1 MPEGAREDTDMPV
14 YQSIADMVGGTP
26 LLELRRF
33 GEKRALKGRI
43 FAKLERNNPA
53 GSVKDRVAKYMIDA
67 AEAAGDLAPG
77 GVIVEPTS
85 GNTGI
90 GLAAI
95 ARARGYRVILT
106 MPSTMSVERRKLL
119 EAYGA
124 EVVLTDGTK
133 GMAGAI
139 AEADRIAAET
149 AGAFVPGQFSNPA
162 NPRAHYET
170 TGPEIFD
177 ALGGKVDAFV
187 AAVGTGGTLTGT
199 GRYLKERI
207 PGIAIVAAE
216 PAGSPV
222 LSGGKA
228 GPHAIQGIGAGFVPE
243 ILDTSL
249 ISEVI
254 AVSDDDAFAFA
265 REVGREEGT
274 LVGISSGAALCAA
287 VRIAS
292 REAFAGKNIAVVF
305 PDGADRY
312 LSTKLFG

>member
-1 MPEGAREDTDMPV
+1 MA
-14 YQSIADMVGGTP
+14 YFKSISDMVGGTP
-26 LLELRRF
+26 LLELSRF
-33 GEKRALKGRI
+33 DAERALAGRI
-43 FAKLERNNPA
+43 FAKLEKNNPA
-53 GSVKDRVAKYMIDA
+53 GSAKDRVAKYMIAA
-67 AEAAGDLAPG
+67 AEKEGKLTAGG
-77 GVIVEPTS
+77 TIVEPTS

-95 ARARGYRVILT
+95 ARAKGYRVILT
-106 MPSTMSVERRKLL
+106 MPSTMSAERRKLL

-124 EVVLTDGTK
+124 EVVLTDGAK

-139 AEADRIAAET
+139 EEADRLASSI

-162 NPRAHYET
+162 NPLAHYET
-170 TGPEIFD
+170 TGPEIFE

-187 AAVGTGGTLTGT
+187 ASVGTGGTLTGVA
-199 GRYLKERI
+199 RYLRERL
-207 PGIAIVAAE
+207 PDVYVVAVE

-228 GPHAIQGIGAGFVPE
+228 GPHAIQGIGAGFVPK

-249 ISEVI
+249 YQEVI
-254 AVSDDDAFAFA
+254 TVSDDDAFSYA
-265 REVGREEGT
+265 RAVGKAEGT

-287 VRIAS
+287 AQLAARAQ
-292 REAFAGKNIAVVF
+292 FAGKNIVVVF

-312 LSTKLFG
+312 LSTKLFA

>member
-1 MPEGAREDTDMPV
+1 MA
-14 YQSIADMVGGTP
+14 YFKSISDMVGGTP
-26 LLELRRF
+26 LLELNRF
-33 GEKRALKGRI
+33 DAERALAGRI
-43 FAKLERNNPA
+43 FAKLEKNNPA
-53 GSVKDRVAKYMIDA
+53 GSAKDRVAKYMIAA
-67 AEAAGDLAPG
+67 AEKEGKLAAGG
-77 GVIVEPTS
+77 TIVEPTS

-95 ARARGYRVILT
+95 ARAKGYRVILT
-106 MPSTMSVERRKLL
+106 MPSTMSAERRKLL

-124 EVVLTDGTK
+124 EVVLTDGAK

-139 AEADRIAAET
+139 EEADRLASSI

-162 NPRAHYET
+162 NPLAHYET
-170 TGPEIFD
+170 TGPEIFE

-187 AAVGTGGTLTGT
+187 ASVGTGGTLTGVA
-199 GRYLKERI
+199 RYLRERL
-207 PGIAIVAAE
+207 PDVYVVAIE

-228 GPHAIQGIGAGFVPE
+228 GPHAIQGIGAGFVPK

-249 ISEVI
+249 YQEVI
-254 AVSDDDAFAFA
+254 TVSDDDAFSYA
-265 REVGREEGT
+265 RAVGKAEGT

-287 VRIAS
+287 AQLAARAQ
-292 REAFAGKNIAVVF
+292 FAGKNIVVVF

-312 LSTKLFG
+312 LSTKLFA

>member
-1 MPEGAREDTDMPV
+1 MA
-14 YQSIADMVGGTP
+14 YFKSISDMVGGTP
-26 LLELRRF
+26 LLELSRF
-33 GEKRALKGRI
+33 DAEHALAGRI
-43 FAKLERNNPA
+43 FAKLEKNNPA
-53 GSVKDRVAKYMIDA
+53 GSAKDRVAKYMIAA
-67 AEAAGDLAPG
+67 AEKEGKLAAGG
-77 GVIVEPTS
+77 TIVEPTS

-95 ARARGYRVILT
+95 ARAKGYRVILT
-106 MPSTMSVERRKLL
+106 MPSTMSAERRKLL

-124 EVVLTDGTK
+124 EVVLTDGAK

-139 AEADRIAAET
+139 EEADRLASSI

-162 NPRAHYET
+162 NPLAHYET
-170 TGPEIFD
+170 TGPEIFE

-187 AAVGTGGTLTGT
+187 ASVGTGGTLTGVA
-199 GRYLKERI
+199 RYLRERL
-207 PGIAIVAAE
+207 PDVYVVAVE

-228 GPHAIQGIGAGFVPE
+228 GPHAIQGIGAGFVPK

-249 ISEVI
+249 YQEVI
-254 AVSDDDAFAFA
+254 TVSDDDAFSYA
-265 REVGREEGT
+265 RAVGKAEGT

-287 VRIAS
+287 AQIAA
-292 REAFAGKNIAVVF
+292 RAQFAGKNIVVVF

-312 LSTKLFG
+312 LSTKLFA

>member
-1 MPEGAREDTDMPV
+1 MA
-14 YQSIADMVGGTP
+14 YFKSISDMVGGTP
-26 LLELRRF
+26 LLELCRF
-33 GEKRALKGRI
+33 DAERALAGRI
-43 FAKLERNNPA
+43 FAKLEKNNPA
-53 GSVKDRVAKYMIDA
+53 GSAKDRVAKYMIAA
-67 AEAAGDLAPG
+67 AEKEGKLTAGG
-77 GVIVEPTS
+77 TIVEPTS

-95 ARARGYRVILT
+95 ARAKGYRVILT
-106 MPSTMSVERRKLL
+106 MPSTMSAERRKLL

-124 EVVLTDGTK
+124 EVVLTDGAK

-139 AEADRIAAET
+139 EEADRLASSI

-162 NPRAHYET
+162 NPLAHYET
-170 TGPEIFD
+170 TGPEIYD

-187 AAVGTGGTLTGT
+187 ASVGTGGTLTGVA
-199 GRYLKERI
+199 RYLRERL
-207 PGIAIVAAE
+207 PDVYVVAVE

-249 ISEVI
+249 YQEVI
-254 AVSDDDAFAFA
+254 AVFDDDAFSYACA
-265 REVGREEGT
+265 VGKAEGT

-287 VRIAS
+287 AQLAARAQ
-292 REAFAGKNIAVVF
+292 FAGKNIVVVF

-312 LSTKLFG
+312 LSTKLFA

>member
-1 MPEGAREDTDMPV
+1 MA
-14 YQSIADMVGGTP
+14 YFKSISDMVGSTP
-26 LLELRRF
+26 LLELSRF
-33 GEKRALKGRI
+33 DAEHALAGRI
-43 FAKLERNNPA
+43 FAKLEKNNPA
-53 GSVKDRVAKYMIDA
+53 GSAKDRVAKYMIAA
-67 AEAAGDLAPG
+67 AEKEGKLAAGG
-77 GVIVEPTS
+77 TIVEPTS

-95 ARARGYRVILT
+95 ARAKGYRVILT
-106 MPSTMSVERRKLL
+106 MPSTMSAERRKLL

-124 EVVLTDGTK
+124 EVVLTDGAK

-139 AEADRIAAET
+139 EEADRLASSI

-162 NPRAHYET
+162 NPLAHYET
-170 TGPEIFD
+170 TGPEIFE

-187 AAVGTGGTLTGT
+187 ASVGTGGTLTGVA
-199 GRYLKERI
+199 RYLRERL
-207 PGIAIVAAE
+207 PDVYVVAVE

-228 GPHAIQGIGAGFVPE
+228 GPHAIQGIGAGFVPK

-249 ISEVI
+249 YQEVI
-254 AVSDDDAFAFA
+254 TVSDDDAFSYA
-265 REVGREEGT
+265 RAVGKAEGT

-287 VRIAS
+287 AQIAA
-292 REAFAGKNIAVVF
+292 RAQFAGKNIVVVF

-312 LSTKLFG
+312 LSTKLFA

>member
-1 MPEGAREDTDMPV
+1 MA
-14 YQSIADMVGGTP
+14 YFKSISDMVGGTP
-26 LLELRRF
+26 LLELSRF
-33 GEKRALKGRI
+33 DAERALAGRI
-43 FAKLERNNPA
+43 FAKLEKNNPA
-53 GSVKDRVAKYMIDA
+53 GSAKDRVAKYMI
-67 AEAAGDLAPG
+67 AEKEGKLAAGG
-77 GVIVEPTS
+77 TIVEPTS

-95 ARARGYRVILT
+95 ARAKGYRVILT
-106 MPSTMSVERRKLL
+106 MPSTMSAERRKLL

-124 EVVLTDGTK
+124 EVVLTDGAK

-139 AEADRIAAET
+139 EEADRLASSI

-162 NPRAHYET
+162 NPLAHYET
-170 TGPEIFD
+170 TGPEIFE

-187 AAVGTGGTLTGT
+187 ASVGTGGTLTGVA
-199 GRYLKERI
+199 RYLRERL
-207 PGIAIVAAE
+207 PDVYVVAVE

-228 GPHAIQGIGAGFVPE
+228 GPHAIQGIGAGFVPK

-249 ISEVI
+249 YQEVI
-254 AVSDDDAFAFA
+254 TVSDDDAFSYA
-265 REVGREEGT
+265 RAVGKAEGT

-287 VRIAS
+287 AQLAARAQ
-292 REAFAGKNIAVVF
+292 FAGKNIVVVF

-312 LSTKLFG
+312 LSTKLFA

>member
-1 MPEGAREDTDMPV
+1 MA
-14 YQSIADMVGGTP
+14 YFKSISDMVGGTP
-26 LLELRRF
+26 LLELNRF
-33 GEKRALKGRI
+33 DAERALAGRI
-43 FAKLERNNPA
+43 FAKLEKNNPA
-53 GSVKDRVAKYMIDA
+53 GSAKDRVAKYMIAA
-67 AEAAGDLAPG
+67 AEKEGKLAAGG
-77 GVIVEPTS
+77 TIVEPTS

-95 ARARGYRVILT
+95 ARAKGYRVILT
-106 MPSTMSVERRKLL
+106 MPSTMSAERRKLL

-139 AEADRIAAET
+139 EEADRLASSI

-162 NPRAHYET
+162 NPLAHYET
-170 TGPEIFD
+170 TGPEIFE

-187 AAVGTGGTLTGT
+187 ASVGTGGTLTGVA
-199 GRYLKERI
+199 RYLRERL
-207 PGIAIVAAE
+207 PDVYVVAVE

-228 GPHAIQGIGAGFVPE
+228 GPHAIQGIGAGFVPK

-249 ISEVI
+249 YQEVI
-254 AVSDDDAFAFA
+254 TVSDDDAFSYA
-265 REVGREEGT
+265 RAVGKAEGT

-287 VRIAS
+287 AQLAARA
-292 REAFAGKNIAVVF
+292 RFAGKNIVVVF

-312 LSTKLFG
+312 LSTKLFA

>member
-1 MPEGAREDTDMPV
+1 MA
-14 YQSIADMVGGTP
+14 YFKSISDMVGGTP

-33 GEKRALKGRI
+33 DAERALAGRI
-43 FAKLERNNPA
+43 FAKLEKNNPA
-53 GSVKDRVAKYMIDA
+53 GSAKDRVAKYMIAA
-67 AEAAGDLAPG
+67 AEKEGKLTAGG
-77 GVIVEPTS
+77 TIVEPTS

-95 ARARGYRVILT
+95 ARAKGYRVILT
-106 MPSTMSVERRKLL
+106 MPSTMSAERRKLL

-124 EVVLTDGTK
+124 EVVLTDGAK

-139 AEADRIAAET
+139 EEADRLASSI

-162 NPRAHYET
+162 NPLAHYET
-170 TGPEIFD
+170 TGPEIYD

-187 AAVGTGGTLTGT
+187 ASVGTGGTLTGVA
-199 GRYLKERI
+199 RYLRERL
-207 PGIAIVAAE
+207 PDVYVVAVE

-249 ISEVI
+249 YQEVI
-254 AVSDDDAFAFA
+254 AVSDDDAFSYA
-265 REVGREEGT
+265 RAVGKAEGT

-287 VRIAS
+287 AQLAARAQ
-292 REAFAGKNIAVVF
+292 FAGKNIVVVF

>member
-1 MPEGAREDTDMPV
+1 MA
-14 YQSIADMVGGTP
+14 YFKSISDMVGGTP
-26 LLELRRF
+26 LLELSRF
-33 GEKRALKGRI
+33 DAERALAGRI
-43 FAKLERNNPA
+43 FAKLEKNNPA
-53 GSVKDRVAKYMIDA
+53 GSAKDRVAKYMIAA
-67 AEAAGDLAPG
+67 AEKEGKLAAGG
-77 GVIVEPTS
+77 TIVEPTS

-95 ARARGYRVILT
+95 ARAKGYRVILT
-106 MPSTMSVERRKLL
+106 MPSTMSAERRKLL

-124 EVVLTDGTK
+124 EVVLTDGAK

-139 AEADRIAAET
+139 EEADRLASSI

-162 NPRAHYET
+162 NPLAHYET
-170 TGPEIFD
+170 TGPEIFE

-187 AAVGTGGTLTGT
+187 ASVGTGGTLTGVA
-199 GRYLKERI
+199 RYLRERL
-207 PGIAIVAAE
+207 PDVYVVAVE

-228 GPHAIQGIGAGFVPE
+228 GPHAIQGIGAGFVPK

-249 ISEVI
+249 YQEVI
-254 AVSDDDAFAFA
+254 TVSDDDAFSYA
-265 REVGREEGT
+265 RAVGKAEGT

-287 VRIAS
+287 AQLAARAQ
-292 REAFAGKNIAVVF
+292 FAGKNIVVVF

-312 LSTKLFG
+312 LSTKLFA

>member
-1 MPEGAREDTDMPV
+1 MA
-14 YQSIADMVGGTP
+14 YFKSISDMVGSTP
-26 LLELRRF
+26 LLELSRF
-33 GEKRALKGRI
+33 DAEHALAGRI
-43 FAKLERNNPA
+43 FAKLEKNNPA
-53 GSVKDRVAKYMIDA
+53 GSAKDRVAKYMIAA
-67 AEAAGDLAPG
+67 AEKEGKLAAGG
-77 GVIVEPTS
+77 TIVEPTS

-95 ARARGYRVILT
+95 ARAKGYRVILT
-106 MPSTMSVERRKLL
+106 MPSTMSAERRKLL

-124 EVVLTDGTK
+124 EVVLTDGAK

-139 AEADRIAAET
+139 EEADRLASSI

-162 NPRAHYET
+162 NPLAHYET
-170 TGPEIFD
+170 TGPEIFE

-187 AAVGTGGTLTGT
+187 ASVGTGGTLTGVA
-199 GRYLKERI
+199 RYLRERL
-207 PGIAIVAAE
+207 PAVYIAAVE

-228 GPHAIQGIGAGFVPE
+228 GPHAIQGIGAGFVPK

-249 ISEVI
+249 YQEVI
-254 AVSDDDAFAFA
+254 TVSDDDAFSYA
-265 REVGREEGT
+265 RVVGKAEGT

-287 VRIAS
+287 AQLAARAQ
-292 REAFAGKNIAVVF
+292 FAGKNIVVVF

-312 LSTKLFG
+312 LSTKLFA

>member
-1 MPEGAREDTDMPV
+1 MA
-14 YQSIADMVGGTP
+14 YFKSILDMVGGTP
-26 LLELRRF
+26 LLELNRF
-33 GEKRALKGRI
+33 DAERALAGRI
-43 FAKLERNNPA
+43 FAKLEKNNPA
-53 GSVKDRVAKYMIDA
+53 GSAKDRVAKYMIAA
-67 AEAAGDLAPG
+67 AEKEGKLAAGG
-77 GVIVEPTS
+77 TIVEPTS

-95 ARARGYRVILT
+95 ARAKGYRVILT
-106 MPSTMSVERRKLL
+106 MPSTMSAERRKLL

-124 EVVLTDGTK
+124 EVVLTDGAK

-139 AEADRIAAET
+139 EEADRLASSI

-162 NPRAHYET
+162 NPLAHYET
-170 TGPEIFD
+170 TGPEIFE

-187 AAVGTGGTLTGT
+187 ASVGTGGTLTGVA
-199 GRYLKERI
+199 RYLRERL
-207 PGIAIVAAE
+207 PDVYVVAVE

-228 GPHAIQGIGAGFVPE
+228 GPHAIQGIGAGFVPK

-249 ISEVI
+249 YQEVI
-254 AVSDDDAFAFA
+254 TVSDDDAFSYA
-265 REVGREEGT
+265 RAVGKAEGT

-287 VRIAS
+287 AQLAARAQ
-292 REAFAGKNIAVVF
+292 FAGKNIVVVV

-312 LSTKLFG
+312 LSTKLFD

>member
-1 MPEGAREDTDMPV
+1 MA
-14 YQSIADMVGGTP
+14 YFKSISDMVGGTP
-26 LLELRRF
+26 LLELCRF
-33 GEKRALKGRI
+33 DAERALAGRI
-43 FAKLERNNPA
+43 FAKLEKNNPA
-53 GSVKDRVAKYMIDA
+53 GSAKDRVAKYMIAA
-67 AEAAGDLAPG
+67 AEKEGRLTAGG
-77 GVIVEPTS
+77 TIVEPTS

-95 ARARGYRVILT
+95 ARAKGYRVILT
-106 MPSTMSVERRKLL
+106 MPSTMSAERRKLL

-124 EVVLTDGTK
+124 EVVLTDGAK

-139 AEADRIAAET
+139 EEADRLASSI

-162 NPRAHYET
+162 NPLAHYET
-170 TGPEIFD
+170 TGPEIYD

-187 AAVGTGGTLTGT
+187 ASVGTGGTLTGVA
-199 GRYLKERI
+199 RYLRERL
-207 PGIAIVAAE
+207 PDVYVVAVE

-249 ISEVI
+249 YQEVI
-254 AVSDDDAFAFA
+254 AVSDDDAFSYA
-265 REVGREEGT
+265 RAVGKAEGT

-287 VRIAS
+287 AQLAARAQ
-292 REAFAGKNIAVVF
+292 FAGKNIVVVF

>member
-1 MPEGAREDTDMPV
+1 MA
-14 YQSIADMVGGTP
+14 YFKSISDMVGGTP
-26 LLELRRF
+26 LLELSRF
-33 GEKRALKGRI
+33 DAERALAGRI
-43 FAKLERNNPA
+43 FAKLEKNNPA
-53 GSVKDRVAKYMIDA
+53 GSAKDRVAKYMIAA
-67 AEAAGDLAPG
+67 AEKEGKLAAGG
-77 GVIVEPTS
+77 TIVEPTS

-95 ARARGYRVILT
+95 ARAKGYRVILT
-106 MPSTMSVERRKLL
+106 MPSTMSAERRKLL

-124 EVVLTDGTK
+124 EVVLTDGAK

-139 AEADRIAAET
+139 EEADRLASSI

-162 NPRAHYET
+162 NPLAHYET
-170 TGPEIFD
+170 TGPEIYE

-187 AAVGTGGTLTGT
+187 ASVGTGGTLTGVA
-199 GRYLKERI
+199 RYLRERL
-207 PGIAIVAAE
+207 PDVYVVAVE

-228 GPHAIQGIGAGFVPE
+228 GPHAIQGIGAGFVPK

-249 ISEVI
+249 YQEVI
-254 AVSDDDAFAFA
+254 TVSDDDAFSYA
-265 REVGREEGT
+265 RAVGKAEGT

-287 VRIAS
+287 AQLAARAQ
-292 REAFAGKNIAVVF
+292 FAGKNIVVVF

-312 LSTKLFG
+312 LSTKLFA